1 MPATDAITK
10 RMRAKLKSLKIDL
23 MRRRHRPIAETGAWL
38 RSVVTGHF
46 AYYAVPG
53 NTRALWTFRYHLV
66 MLWLKS
72 LRRRSQ
78 RSRWKRSNIWG
89 LADAW
94 LAKPRVLH
102 AYPEQR
108 LCV

>member
-1 MPATDAITK
+1 
-10 RMRAKLKSLKIDL
+10 MRAKLKSLKIDL
-23 MRRRHRPIAETGAWL
+23 MRRRHRPIAETGTWL

-53 NTRALWTFRYHLV
+53 NTRALWTSRYHLV

-78 RSRWKRSNIWG
+78 RSRWKRSDIWG

-94 LAKPRVLH
+94 LSKPRALH

>member
-1 MPATDAITK
+1 MAPH
-10 RMRAKLKSLKIDL
+10 S
-23 MRRRHRPIAETGAWL
+23 RPIAETGAWL
-38 RSVVTGHF
+38 RSVVTGHS

-53 NTRALWTFRYHLV
+53 NTRALWTFRYLLV

-72 LRRRSQ
+72 LKRRSQ
-78 RSRWKRSNIWG
+78 HSRWKRSNIWG

-94 LAKPRVLH
+94 LPRPRALH

-108 LCV
+108 RCV